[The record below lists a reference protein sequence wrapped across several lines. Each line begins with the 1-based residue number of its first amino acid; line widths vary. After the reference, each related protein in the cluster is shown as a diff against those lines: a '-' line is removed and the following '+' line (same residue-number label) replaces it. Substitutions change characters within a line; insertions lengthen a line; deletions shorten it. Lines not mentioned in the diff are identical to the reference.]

1 MTPIIL
7 LQLLT
12 RGFDMTKIIQFL
24 VISCLFAFNGVLA
37 VEGLPDF
44 TQLVEEHG
52 SAVVNISTTMK
63 KKNHKDL
70 FKREFSSPAEEE
82 AFNELFKRFFDF
94 EGGKHGEKRSTPH
107 RPSPLGSGFIIS
119 EDGYVVTNHHV
130 IRDADEIT
138 VKLTDRRE
146 FKAKLIGSDE
156 RSDVALLKI
165 EAKALPFLH
174 LGNSKDLK
182 VGEWVLAIGSPF
194 GFDNSVTAG
203 IVSAKGRNLPT
214 DNYVPFIQTDV
225 AINPG
230 NSGGPLFDM
239 KGDVVGINSQIYS
252 RSGGSMGVSFAIPA
266 SVALTV
272 IDQLKTKGSVSRA
285 WLGVYIQEV
294 DRDLA
299 KTFKMPLPTGALV
312 AKIIKDGP
320 AVGHLELGDIIL
332 EFNGQ
337 VVPNVS
343 KLPNIVGQT
352 EIGKAVDVKVLRNA
366 SEKIIKIT
374 LGELPSENEVEKQ
387 KDAPEIKPEIRDTVL
402 GLEIEDLNDD
412 VRKSTG
418 VDAGVLVGKVDNGAG
433 KEAGLME
440 GNIISMVDGQKID
453 SVKQLKSV
461 IESLTPEES
470 VAILIH
476 QNGSARFLALKV
488 PKSSKTDSE

>member
-1 MTPIIL
+1 MS
-7 LQLLT
+7 
-12 RGFDMTKIIQFL
+12 KAIQAL
-24 VISCLFAFNGVLA
+24 IISCLFIFDSVLA
-37 VEGLPDF
+37 IEGLPDF

-63 KKNHKDL
+63 KQNHKDL

-82 AFNELFKRFFDF
+82 AFEELFRRFFDF
-94 EGGKHGEKRSTPH
+94 DGGKHGEKRRTPH
-107 RPSPLGSGFIIS
+107 GSKANPLGSGFIIS

-130 IRDADEIT
+130 ISDADEIT

-266 SVALTV
+266 SVASTV
-272 IDQLKTKGSVSRA
+272 IEQLKTKGSVSRA

-320 AVGHLELGDIIL
+320 AIGHLELGDIIL
-332 EFNGQ
+332 EFNNQ

-352 EIGKAVDVKVLRNA
+352 EIGKAVDVKVLRGG

-374 LGELPSENEVEKQ
+374 LGELPSEDDVGKKKEV
-387 KDAPEIKPEIRDTVL
+387 PEVKPEIADTIL
-402 GLEIEDLNDD
+402 GLEVEELDD
-412 VRKSTG
+412 DKRKALG
-418 VDAGVLVGKVDNGAG
+418 VDTGVLVNKVDKGAG
-433 KEAGLME
+433 KEAGLLE
-440 GNIISMVDGQKID
+440 GDIISMVDGHKIN
-453 SVKQLKSV
+453 SVKRLKLAISA
-461 IESLTPEES
+461 LAPEES

>member
-440 GNIISMVDGQKID
+440 GDIISMVDGQKID